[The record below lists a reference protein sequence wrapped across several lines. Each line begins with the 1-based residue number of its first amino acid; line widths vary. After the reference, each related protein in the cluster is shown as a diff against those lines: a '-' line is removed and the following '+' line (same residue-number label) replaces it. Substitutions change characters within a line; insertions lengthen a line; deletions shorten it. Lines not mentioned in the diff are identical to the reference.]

1 MKRRGFLSALTG
13 AAIAGP
19 AVAKQ
24 AATMASGAVSVGSA
38 SPPGYPYPSMATP
51 RKSALIGGSYKDDLM
66 ERAAEL
72 RRAVMGERTEEEI
85 EQERIQNYNLT
96 EKFRAETASLKSMS
110 QASKVSRNGAHQ
122 RARDEQGHR
131 FMAKMELARVIKE
144 LAGMGG

>member
-24 AATMASGAVSVGSA
+24 AAQIGSGAASVGSA
-38 SPPGYPYPSMATP
+38 SALGHNYPSMATS
-51 RKSALIGGSYKDDLM
+51 RKSALIGGSYKDNLM

-72 RRAVMGERTEEEI
+72 RRAVMGERTEDEI

-96 EKFRAETASLKSMS
+96 EKFRAETAALKSMS
-110 QASKVSRNGAHQ
+110 QSSKVTRNGAHQ
-122 RARDEQGHR
+122 RARDEQSHR
-131 FMAKMELARVIKE
+131 FMAKMELSRVLKE
-144 LAGMGG
+144 LAGMGS